1 MNENPIKNPEMKD
14 YSLQVELAFRKF
26 DLDRDGF
33 LSWDEFRQVRTFLF
47 ILCVLVFCVGL
58 EVTFHSL
65 RSGVLT
71 LTFTCILGLQV
82 GGVLVFYY
90 SDIDKRGL
98 VDWNAK
104 TSLSLIWISSFNH
117 FISYSTPLCIY
128 FRKVKMEENF
138 QLLYSSD
145 GNGAGTGGKDLPV
158 LPYGGSTL
166 FVYYLY
172 DLYIICIYV
181 ICIIW

>member
-1 MNENPIKNPEMKD
+1 MKD
-14 YSLQVELAFRKF
+14 YSMQVELAFRKF

-47 ILCVLVFCVGL
+47 ILCVLVFCVSL
-58 EVTFHSL
+58 EVTFHAL

-98 VDWNAK
+98 VD
-104 TSLSLIWISSFNH
+104 
-117 FISYSTPLCIY
+117 
-128 FRKVKMEENF
+128 
-138 QLLYSSD
+138 
-145 GNGAGTGGKDLPV
+145 
-158 LPYGGSTL
+158 
-166 FVYYLY
+166 
-172 DLYIICIYV
+172 
-181 ICIIW
+181 

>member
-1 MNENPIKNPEMKD
+1 MNGRHNVHATHDKSLQCGQERLIKTALNHHFDQGMFNTHNHNQVNAHLCQARKCPFFGASALNENPIKNPEMKD

-58 EVTFHSL
+58 EVTFHAL

-82 GGVLVFYY
+82 GGVLVFCY
-90 SDIDKRGL
+90 SDIDKGGL
-98 VDWNAK
+98 VD
-104 TSLSLIWISSFNH
+104 
-117 FISYSTPLCIY
+117 
-128 FRKVKMEENF
+128 
-138 QLLYSSD
+138 
-145 GNGAGTGGKDLPV
+145 
-158 LPYGGSTL
+158 
-166 FVYYLY
+166 
-172 DLYIICIYV
+172 
-181 ICIIW
+181 